1 MSGNIRIA
9 HVAIHDSARALIICR
24 LARRTK
30 TPTRNRGIIR
40 PRLASRAYGRNFA
53 HGAQRAL
60 YTKLL
65 PSRCRVVSSQ
75 DSDSTRHLVARPC
88 TNFVLILSRIRSTGE
103 SGEGTCSI
111 AACTLPVGQ
120 NARHYAARALMIY
133 RLARRIAIMVH
144 RRTSCV
150 SCNFGRRSPLPAPA
164 LGWGR
169 RSPPASAFAM
179 RVVSSLVLLACSSR
193 ALPSRRPCG
202 GRSATSRGGL
212 APGRRHPAPCRL
224 LAHAAASRL
233 LSLRSGTAVSLSLL

>member
-1 MSGNIRIA
+1 MPGNIRTA
-9 HVAIHDSARALIICR
+9 HVASHYSARALIICR
-24 LARRTK
+24 LAQRTK

-75 DSDSTRHLVARPC
+75 DSDSTRNLVARLC
-88 TNFVLILSRIRSTGE
+88 TNFVLILSRIRSNGE
-103 SGEGTCSI
+103 SGKGTCRVVTGNIRTAHVAS
-111 AACTLPVGQ
+111 
-120 NARHYAARALMIY
+120 HYSARALIIC
-133 RLARRIAIMVH
+133 RLARRKTIMVH

-150 SCNFGRRSPLPAPA
+150 SCDFGRRSPLPAPA

-202 GRSATSRGGL
+202 GRSATARGGL